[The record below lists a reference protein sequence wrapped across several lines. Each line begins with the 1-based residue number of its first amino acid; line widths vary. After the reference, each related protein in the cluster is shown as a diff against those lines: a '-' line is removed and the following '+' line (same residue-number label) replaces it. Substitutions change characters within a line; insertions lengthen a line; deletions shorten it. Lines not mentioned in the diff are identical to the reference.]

1 MPIPVYSLNK
11 SIERQEANN
20 PGLSDILNRV
30 FCLSDTCITKTVGR
44 GSALHQYIYQSCEQL
59 ASLYLFKDRPCY
71 RGKINY
77 FQLRFNTNRR
87 TVSPTGQ
94 ALWQAQAVALLQ
106 RDCGINPKQH
116 KSSPTATRQVTS
128 STIIFSVIQYS
139 VFTVQFH
146 TPNWT
151 TDLHGHDARPNCS
164 LRYFTR
170 RSPLTWWLAEN
181 LGKQYLNSI
190 TTPLLPPPQRLL
202 CCSLQGVCCVSWSTR
217 LPLQVEDLMASF
229 HQSSF

>member
-1 MPIPVYSLNK
+1 MWLFRIADPWRIANELVLTWVTGIDLRYTTVDTCIHEFQPAGGVCEMLIPVYSLNK

-30 FCLSDTCITKTVGR
+30 FCLPDTCITKTVGR

-59 ASLYLFKDRPCY
+59 ASSYLFKDRPCY

-87 TVSPTGQ
+87 TVSPPGQ

-128 STIIFSVIQYS
+128 STIIFSVILS
-139 VFTVQFH
+139 
-146 TPNWT
+146 
-151 TDLHGHDARPNCS
+151 
-164 LRYFTR
+164 
-170 RSPLTWWLAEN
+170 SPF
-181 LGKQYLNSI
+181 S
-190 TTPLLPPPQRLL
+190 
-202 CCSLQGVCCVSWSTR
+202 ST
-217 LPLQVEDLMASF
+217 L
-229 HQSSF
+229 